1 MNKIKTYKDSKDF
14 PFWNYKR
21 VMQTGD
27 FFYVIRGYEDGD
39 EVDADI
45 SEMEILF
52 NKIVEHYVMSTNSKN
67 EEILLY
73 GSYLTANNEIN
84 KLSIIYNIICLKQQC
99 DVVGV
104 DISMEDIKSVLETI
118 KIQKSDDLEKQKEII
133 SVKIEK
139 NKNEIEKI
147 KKQLQKE
154 ENNQDEEVDIDEQL
168 LSVVM
173 GLEMPMPDESKISLY
188 QYGVF
193 MKMLIKKIESLKKSN
208 R

>member
-39 EVDADI
+39 EVETDI

-99 DVVGV
+99 DVVGA

-147 KKQLQKE
+147 KKQIQKE
-154 ENNQDEEVDIDEQL
+154 ENNEDEDVDIDEQFIN
-168 LSVVM
+168 VCN
-173 GLEMPMPDESKISLY
+173 GLEMQYDENKISLY
-188 QYGVF
+188 QYGIM
-193 MKMLIKKIESLKKSN
+193 MKILIKKIESLKKSN